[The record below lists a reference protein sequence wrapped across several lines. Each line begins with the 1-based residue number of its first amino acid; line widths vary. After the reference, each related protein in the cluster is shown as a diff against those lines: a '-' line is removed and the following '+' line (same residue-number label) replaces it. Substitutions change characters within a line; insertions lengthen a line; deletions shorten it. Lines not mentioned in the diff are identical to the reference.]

1 MNVTKRH
8 RQAARTL
15 WECGGRLDE
24 TANRTRVR
32 PNTLRQWL
40 TDPDFRALLADE
52 ARESVL
58 QASAAVLRWAP
69 AAVSRLI
76 RDLDSESA
84 SEARQAAREILKLA
98 MEAQRDLATSATS
111 PHADAKPPPAPGD
124 DPLSRRVAALTD
136 EQLIRI
142 FGILNDSQGG
152 DQP

>member
-8 RQAARTL
+8 RRVARTL

-24 TANRTRVR
+24 TADRTRVR
-32 PNTLRQWL
+32 PATLRQWL
-40 TDPDFRALLADE
+40 ADPDFRALLADE

-58 QASAAVLRWAP
+58 QAAAAVLRWAP
-69 AAVSRLI
+69 VAVSRLI

-98 MEAQRDLATSATS
+98 MEAQRDLAASAA
-111 PHADAKPPPAPGD
+111 PADDEAAPPDPGD
-124 DPLSRRVAALTD
+124 DPLSRRVAALSD

-142 FGILNDSQGG
+142 FGILNDTEG
-152 DQP
+152 DGR